1 MSEKQIREELNQY
14 KIAANIMANKGRV
27 TKLEANTNCDIISI
41 ETKDKDVIKWV
52 KKNRP
57 DLVQSEN

>member
-1 MSEKQIREELNQY
+1 MKYSKEQDTEVKKFWKEFPRSK
-14 KIAANIMANKGRV
+14 KIPI
-27 TKLEANTNCDIISI
+27 KLEANTNGDIISI